1 MKKIRNILLIL
12 ILSVMFLCFT
22 GCDYIAYKNY
32 YTIDDYTEIW
42 DLTGFDYKY
51 IDLDFIFPAEIENYE
66 VTDFFCRHDE
76 QLPLIEGHQILLEV
90 QFPDEEALAGE
101 LERII
106 PMTTQCSEH
115 FKNSSLD
122 AYAVS
127 LGEVIEDGWSFFEY
141 ALVDK
146 NNYKVYFVYLQDLPK
161 KEIEFSHTLLPDDYP
176 VKIPLNPT

>member
-22 GCDYIAYKNY
+22 GCDYIAYKDY
-32 YTIDDYTEIW
+32 YTIDDYAEIW
-42 DLTGFDYKY
+42 DLTGFEYKR
-51 IDLDFIFPAEIENYE
+51 IDLDLIFPAEIEDYE
-66 VTDFFCRHDE
+66 VTDFFCRYDQ
-76 QLPLIEGHQILLEV
+76 QLPLGEGFQILLEV

-101 LERII
+101 LERIK

-127 LGEVIEDGWSFFEY
+127 LGEHWVYEY

-146 NNYKVYFVYLQDLPK
+146 NNYKVYFVYLQYLPK
-161 KEIEFSHTLLPDDYP
+161 KEIEFSHTLLPDAYSIDLE
-176 VKIPLNPT
+176 IPLNPT